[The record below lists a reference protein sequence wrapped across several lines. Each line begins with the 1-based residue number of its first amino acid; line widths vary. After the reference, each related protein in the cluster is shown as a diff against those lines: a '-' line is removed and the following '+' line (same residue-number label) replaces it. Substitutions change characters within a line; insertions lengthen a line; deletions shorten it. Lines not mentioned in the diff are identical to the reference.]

1 MNCVSSTKKA
11 RLTSSPRHGR
21 CKYQTSVA
29 LHSNPTSRDD
39 FVAPIPEAERHDI
52 MLAYHAQLNSADD
65 ETRLKAARAWTRW
78 EYVLLLLPLS
88 CGINLSSERMFT
100 SKLHVDPAHV
110 AQAEKDDYAK

>member
-1 MNCVSSTKKA
+1 MA
-11 RLTSSPRHGR
+11 P
-21 CKYQTSVA
+21 
-29 LHSNPTSRDD
+29 HSNMISRDD

-52 MLAYHAQLNSADD
+52 MLAYHAQLNSVDD

-78 EYVLLLLPLS
+78 EYVLLLLSLS
-88 CGINLSSERMFT
+88 CGINPSSIRMFT